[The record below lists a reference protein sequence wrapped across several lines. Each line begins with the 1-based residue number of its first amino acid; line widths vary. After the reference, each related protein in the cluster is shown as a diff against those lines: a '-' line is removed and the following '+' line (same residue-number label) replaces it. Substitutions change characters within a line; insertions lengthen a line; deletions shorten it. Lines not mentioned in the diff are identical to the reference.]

1 MFKSYIIVK
10 KNKNTLYHLKQEIS
24 GFHIKPKSKLIDN
37 GIQIGSLVL
46 VDPDLIEAVL
56 RKKITKKLD
65 AYLEYLMNVVD
76 EENDES
82 DDMSLIINDLKRY
95 RSIILNRYSK
105 FLDAYY
111 IKMMLSKV
119 NFIEEELKRK
129 IKIEQKYYNV
139 SKYR

>member
-10 KNKNTLYHLKQEIS
+10 KNKNTLYHLNQEIS
-24 GFHIKPKSKLIDN
+24 GFHIKPKSKLTYN

-82 DDMSLIINDLKRY
+82 DDLFLVINDLKRY

-139 SKYR
+139 GKYR